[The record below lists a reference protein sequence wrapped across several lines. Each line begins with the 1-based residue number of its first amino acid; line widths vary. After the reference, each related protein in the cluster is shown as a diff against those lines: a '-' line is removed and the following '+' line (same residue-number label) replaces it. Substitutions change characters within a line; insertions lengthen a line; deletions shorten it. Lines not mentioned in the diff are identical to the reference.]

1 MAGPALVV
9 RIVGDTKGL
18 TSALNEADKGVKVF
32 GKSVS
37 TGGIAAM
44 AGVAGAAVVA
54 GKALLDMTMAA
65 AADRDEQEKLA
76 LAIQKA
82 TGSTQDYS
90 AATDAAIAS
99 GQALAFTDSETR
111 AALEPLVTS
120 TGDMTKATDQ
130 LAIAQDIARL
140 SGVDLATAADAVAK
154 ANQGQ
159 DKALKTL
166 IPGLT
171 VGADATETLGN
182 AQKLAAG
189 QAKLYGDST
198 AGASAK
204 MADGMAELGETVG
217 EALLPVL
224 DALLPA
230 LTPILKSFGELVK
243 TLLPVLTPL
252 VKLLAQALT
261 TVLGVLLKV
270 VDAVIK
276 FVSWIG
282 KALDKLRELLS
293 KIPGI
298 DKLPGLNLSATPTGS
313 SSSSRAATTGGAS
326 AGVIVNIVGDPIT
339 IEREVIRA
347 LRTYSRRNGVNI
359 LNLT

>member
-18 TSALNEADKGVKVF
+18 TSALNDADQGVQLF
-32 GKSVS
+32 GKSVNV
-37 TGGIAAM
+37 GGVAAM
-44 AGVAGAAVVA
+44 AGLAGAAVVA
-54 GKALLDMTMAA
+54 GKALIDMTASA

-76 LAIQKA
+76 LAIAKA

-90 AATDAAIAS
+90 EATDAAIAA

-120 TGDMTKATDQ
+120 TGDMSKATKQ

-154 ANQGQ
+154 ANKGQ
-159 DKALKTL
+159 DKALKSL

-171 VGADATETLGN
+171 IGADATETLGN

-189 QAKLYGDST
+189 QAELYGESS

-204 MADGMAELGETVG
+204 MADGMAELGETIG
-217 EALLPVL
+217 EALLPIL
-224 DALLPA
+224 DALIPAITPILTAFGTLIKALLPA
-230 LTPILKSFGELVK
+230 LI
-243 TLLPVLTPL
+243 PL
-252 VKLLAQALT
+252 VKFLASALT

-270 VDAVIK
+270 VDALVR
-276 FVSWIG
+276 FVDWIAR
-282 KALDKLRELLS
+282 ALDKLRDLLS
-293 KIPGI
+293 KIPGLSSI
-298 DKLPGLNLSATPTGS
+298 PGIGGDAASFAAGGKTRSAS
-313 SSSSRAATTGGAS
+313 SAGGAIPS
-326 AGVIVNIVGDPIT
+326 VVINITGDPIT
-339 IEREVIRA
+339 IERTVISA
-347 LRTYSRRNGVNI
+347 LRTYSRRNGGLGAI
-359 LNLT
+359 